1 LDTIKQIQ
9 QAKET
14 ITLKQVIAAVVF
26 VGIFFIPFSSFSGIS
41 FLGEFSKEPA
51 AIFFFGAF
59 FLLLVLA
66 AIQRKIAIPFNNL
79 LFQVVLL
86 LIAWF
91 FITTVLNIPA
101 IHNYYFKG
109 IGGYE
114 RFIRQYAVLLISA
127 VFFFLTYYNVFIN
140 YSSKELFTKVRRVF
154 LFSMVI
160 VTAYGF
166 FEILIVKFGMGVF
179 YNVINLF
186 DYFPFTNVYL
196 HGGSRISSVTFEAPA
211 LATYLLTV
219 SGWMFSYIITEKGM
233 LRFVPSLAIIVLA
246 LFSDSRAALVVIFLQ
261 IVVFGFLLLK
271 KKRHHQL
278 FIKIA
283 ALSTVAILVIGVAKG
298 DVIAEYITEKL
309 TSFGV
314 EDDQHSISN
323 RSRFGIQQASLMV
336 FEENPIIGVGYGQ
349 QAYEARE
356 RYPRWATAGN
366 WEFKLKYLNQSDPQ
380 FPPGYNIYTR
390 ILAEGGIIGMIIF
403 ASLLILI
410 MWVCLVVT
418 QKNDDRYLLALVI
431 LISMVGFYFNWLK
444 MDTVRVFGFWINL
457 ALLVAITRKTRFVA
471 NLKQRNE

>member
-1 LDTIKQIQ
+1 MDTIKQIQ

-59 FLLLVLA
+59 FFLLVLA

-160 VTAYGF
+160 VTAYPF
-166 FEILIVKFGMGVF
+166 KIV
-179 YNVINLF
+179 
-186 DYFPFTNVYL
+186 
-196 HGGSRISSVTFEAPA
+196 
-211 LATYLLTV
+211 
-219 SGWMFSYIITEKGM
+219 
-233 LRFVPSLAIIVLA
+233 IVNG
-246 LFSDSRAALVVIFLQ
+246 R
-261 IVVFGFLLLK
+261 
-271 KKRHHQL
+271 
-278 FIKIA
+278 
-283 ALSTVAILVIGVAKG
+283 
-298 DVIAEYITEKL
+298 
-309 TSFGV
+309 
-314 EDDQHSISN
+314 
-323 RSRFGIQQASLMV
+323 
-336 FEENPIIGVGYGQ
+336 
-349 QAYEARE
+349 
-356 RYPRWATAGN
+356 
-366 WEFKLKYLNQSDPQ
+366 
-380 FPPGYNIYTR
+380 NI
-390 ILAEGGIIGMIIF
+390 
-403 ASLLILI
+403 
-410 MWVCLVVT
+410 
-418 QKNDDRYLLALVI
+418 
-431 LISMVGFYFNWLK
+431 
-444 MDTVRVFGFWINL
+444 
-457 ALLVAITRKTRFVA
+457 
-471 NLKQRNE
+471 